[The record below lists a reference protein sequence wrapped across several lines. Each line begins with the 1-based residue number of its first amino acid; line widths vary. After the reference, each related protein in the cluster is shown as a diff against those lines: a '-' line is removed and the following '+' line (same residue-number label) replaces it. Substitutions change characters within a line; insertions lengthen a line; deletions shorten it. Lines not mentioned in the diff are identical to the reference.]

1 MNYLKDEQVL
11 YFSRIIFSV
20 GLSAQN
26 WQVRLRGI
34 SVQPNEKSTID
45 VIGGNANVSN
55 SYIPEVDFTYFFNK
69 NIAAELILGTTKHN
83 VNAENTSLGNVNLGS
98 VWLLPPTLTL
108 QYHFYP
114 TKTIKPYVGAGI
126 NYTFFYSSK
135 PGDVTHV
142 DYKTMQVLH
151 YRGIDYMINDKF
163 LSTLI

>member
-55 SYIPEVDFTYFFNK
+55 SYIPK
-69 NIAAELILGTTKHN
+69 
-83 VNAENTSLGNVNLGS
+83 
-98 VWLLPPTLTL
+98 
-108 QYHFYP
+108 
-114 TKTIKPYVGAGI
+114 
-126 NYTFFYSSK
+126 
-135 PGDVTHV
+135 
-142 DYKTMQVLH
+142 
-151 YRGIDYMINDKF
+151 
-163 LSTLI
+163 